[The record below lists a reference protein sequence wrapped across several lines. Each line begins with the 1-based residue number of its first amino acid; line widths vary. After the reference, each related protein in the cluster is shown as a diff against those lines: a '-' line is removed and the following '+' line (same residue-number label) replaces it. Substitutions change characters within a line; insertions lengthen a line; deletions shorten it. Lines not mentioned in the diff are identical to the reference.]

1 MLATYICKMKAF
13 LLACILLAAIVF
25 SPLSTCTARE
35 LAERDES
42 GSNNPH
48 KPVFGCGRGKRYC
61 VPKTPPP
68 CRTLYKRNC

>member
-1 MLATYICKMKAF
+1 MLVTYISKMKALLIVCF
-13 LLACILLAAIVF
+13 LLATVVF

-42 GSNNPH
+42 GSNDPH
-48 KPVFGCGRGKRYC
+48 KPVFGCGRGQRYC

-68 CRTLYKRNC
+68 CKNLYKRNC